1 MKKMLKRSLAL
12 FMGIWMICLIGIT
25 ASAAGEEPNPVISA
39 VKIDHEKLSMS
50 YGGTAKLTATVEPA
64 GVDQSVGWQSSNPT
78 LVSVD
83 SYGNLT
89 AAKDTAETPSGKQTV
104 TITCA
109 SMKNPNVKAT
119 CTVTV
124 DNDLGTKLKAYLK
137 TFVTLFGALSTAL
150 SGPLTQR
157 GTQVVEF
164 IKNLIGSAKTAPAQ

>member
-1 MKKMLKRSLAL
+1 MKKVLKRSLAL
-12 FMGIWMICLIGIT
+12 FLGVWMICLIGIT
-25 ASAAGEEPNPVISA
+25 AFAGIEDPNPTISS
-39 VKIDHEKLSMS
+39 VKIDHETLSMT
-50 YGGTAKLTATVEPA
+50 YGGTAKLSATVEPA

-89 AAKDTAETPSGKQTV
+89 AAKDNADTPSGKQTV

-137 TFVTLFGALSTAL
+137 VFVTLFGALSTAL
-150 SGPLTQR
+150 SGPIAQLGSSLLDMIKKLFA
-157 GTQVVEF
+157 GT
-164 IKNLIGSAKTAPAQ
+164 ATAE